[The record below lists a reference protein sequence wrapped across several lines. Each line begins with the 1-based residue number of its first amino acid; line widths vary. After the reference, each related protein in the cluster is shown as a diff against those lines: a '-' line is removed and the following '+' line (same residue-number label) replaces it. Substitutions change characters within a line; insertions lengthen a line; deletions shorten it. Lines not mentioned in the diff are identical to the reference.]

1 MLEPQRF
8 SRRHALATMSA
19 AGAVLTVFGNASA
32 QAPATMRIATVP
44 IDVGAQV
51 YYAADMGFF
60 SKVGLTAVIQSM
72 SNSSAIAAGVASGAL
87 DAGFS
92 NIGSIA
98 AAVKKNIPFTIIAPG
113 GMYSD
118 AAPTTELV
126 VAKTSSIRTAHDLN
140 GKIIAVN
147 ALKNITQFAPQA
159 WLDKNGG
166 DSASVKFLELPFPEM
181 IPALTSGRV
190 DAAVIAEPTLA
201 QAKADTRV
209 LSNTFTAIAPEFL
222 IGAWMA
228 TIPWAT
234 AHQDLVKRFA
244 EAMRQ
249 TAAWANK
256 PQNRAKSAQILARY
270 TKTDPVMVGGTTRA
284 LYAERLT
291 AAIMQPQIDVAA
303 KYGGLPATFSAQELI
318 FNPNP

>member
-1 MLEPQRF
+1 MLEAQRI
-8 SRRHALATMSA
+8 SRRH
-19 AGAVLTVFGNASA
+19 VLTSISAVGTTLAMFGTTVA
-32 QAPATMRIATVP
+32 QTPPVMRIATVP

-60 SKVGLTAVIQSM
+60 AKSGLTVDIQSM

-87 DAGFS
+87 DAGFA

-98 AAVKKNIPFTIIAPG
+98 AAVKKNIPLTIIAPG

-166 DSASVKFLELPFPEM
+166 DSTSVKFLEMPFPEM

-201 QAKADTRV
+201 QAKADTRI

-228 TIPWAT
+228 ALPWAN
-234 AHQDLVKRFA
+234 AHADTVKRFA
-244 EAMRQ
+244 QAIRQ
-249 TAAWANK
+249 TAVWANNPK
-256 PQNRAKSAQILARY
+256 NRQRSAQILARY
-270 TKTDPVMVGGTTRA
+270 TKSDAAVIERQTRA

-291 AAIMQPQIDVAA
+291 ASIMQPQIDVAA